1 MKRERPGC
9 KRAQPHST
17 LFTAHWKK
25 RGQARVAKTS
35 GFRVGRDVIQ
45 QFLNAGLVDE
55 FNLHTSPII
64 IGNGIRLLDKLDRKV
79 FKVEVVETHQCSDV
93 THLKYRV
100 INKKAK
106 TLKKENE
113 S

>member
-1 MKRERPGC
+1 M
-9 KRAQPHST
+9 
-17 LFTAHWKK
+17 
-25 RGQARVAKTS
+25 
-35 GFRVGRDVIQ
+35 GRDVIQ

-64 IGNGIRLLDKLDRKV
+64 IGNGIRLLDKSDRKV